1 MPLNRMP
8 PTRASLYRDRL
19 RPALVAALL
28 RVLAL
33 GLARL
38 SWPAA
43 QRCGRGVGAL
53 IWWCGRRDRRRALH
67 HLELA
72 FPDLPAGERRGLA
85 RACFRHHGI
94 NLAECL
100 HLLGRDGGALLA
112 VVEFEGWEEVERVV
126 AAGRPLVLI
135 TGHCGNWELLG
146 AAFNCRGLPVT
157 VVARP
162 LDAAP
167 LQRLLNRFR
176 ERFGTPAVSR
186 GSLRSARRLLSALRC
201 GGALGMLIDQDTL
214 KVESVWVPFFGRPAR
229 TPVGAV
235 KIALRQQAAVIPT
248 FIERQPSGRHRI
260 RILPPV
266 TLPPEPQRATALLTE
281 AIEQQVRRCPEQ
293 WVWMH
298 RRWRRQPPPAAP
310 EAARRPQPRRQPA
323 PAPDAAGHP
332 YPQPPSAAD
341 PAGQLQAQ
349 PPLPALAPPAAAPA
363 APPAAA
369 ARLAA
374 PRAGSPQPL

>member
-1 MPLNRMP
+1 MLLNR
-8 PTRASLYRDRL
+8 TSLYRARL

-33 GLARL
+33 GLARV
-38 SWPAA
+38 SWRAA

-100 HLLGRDGGALLA
+100 HLLGRDGAALLA

-126 AAGRPLVLI
+126 AAGQPLVLV

-146 AAFNCRGLPVT
+146 AAFNCRGLAMT

-186 GSLRSARRLLSALRC
+186 GSLRSARQLLSALRC
-201 GGALGMLIDQDTL
+201 GRALGMLIDQDTL

-235 KIALRQQAAVIPT
+235 KIALRQQAVVIPT
-248 FIERQPSGRHRI
+248 FIERQPDGRHRI

-266 TLPPEPQRATALLTE
+266 ALPPEPQRATALLTQ

-298 RRWRRQPPPAAP
+298 RRWRRQPPPPADAVDDSQAAP
-310 EAARRPQPRRQPA
+310 APPADATSHPRPQPQ
-323 PAPDAAGHP
+323 
-332 YPQPPSAAD
+332 S
-341 PAGQLQAQ
+341 
-349 PPLPALAPPAAAPA
+349 PLPSLGPPAVAPA
-363 APPAAA
+363 APVSAAA
-369 ARLAA
+369 HLAA
-374 PRAGSPQPL
+374 PRAGNPQPL